1 MKNKTIEDQ
10 GGKKMKVLEEP
21 EKQLIK
27 SSGEKESLILLKP
40 KEVSGELAIERTD
53 ETQYLS
59 KRIIFNNLIY
69 YFNSKNVSRYL

>member
-1 MKNKTIEDQ
+1 
-10 GGKKMKVLEEP
+10 MKVLEEP

-27 SSGEKESLILLKP
+27 SSSEKESLILLKP
-40 KEVSGELAIERTD
+40 KEISGELAIERTD

-69 YFNSKNVSRYL
+69 YFNSKNVSKYL